1 MTYYDIASERTSKTV
16 TETFSTSF
24 SSAITLFASD
34 IQQDIYNIYGLARV
48 ADEVVDTYQGKGA
61 EEMLNSLRAEVYQAI
76 KLGFSHNIIVHAFA
90 LTANKYS
97 ITKELIDPFFF
108 SMKMDISKKVYSQ
121 KEYQKY
127 IYGSAEVVGLMCLK
141 VFVKGDQKEYQKLQ
155 KGAAALGSA
164 FQKVNFL
171 RDIKDDYE
179 TRGRFYFPGIE
190 ISEFNEKNKQ
200 KIIKDIERDFKLA
213 KTSLD
218 LLPPNSRFA
227 TGLAYSYYQELLREL
242 KNKTAEQILE
252 KRTSVSKLR
261 KLRLLAKAK
270 LRMHA
275 R

>member
-1 MTYYDIASERTSKTV
+1 MTDYDIASERSSKTV

-48 ADEVVDTYQGKGA
+48 ADEIVDTYQGKGA
-61 EEMLNSLRAEVYQAI
+61 EEMLNSLKVETYQAI
-76 KLGFSHNIIVHAFA
+76 KLGFSHNIVVHAFA
-90 LTANKYS
+90 LTARKYS
-97 ITKELIDPFFF
+97 INKDLIDPFFY
-108 SMKMDISKKVYSQ
+108 SMKMDIEKKAYSQ

-190 ISEFNEKNKQ
+190 ISEFNEQNKQ
-200 KIIKDIERDFKLA
+200 KIIKDIEKDFKLA
-213 KTSLD
+213 KASID
-218 LLPPNSRFA
+218 ILPSNSRFA
-227 TGLAYSYYQELLREL
+227 TGLAYSYYQELLKEL

-261 KLRLLAKAK
+261 KLRLLTKAK